1 MVTTGNS
8 RESEVAESSA
18 KLTKRT
24 VDGAALKAG
33 RYTLWDTELKGFGL
47 RVAESGTKTYILRY
61 RPRGAGRAGPRRFMV
76 LGRHGA
82 ITPDEA
88 RGRAKAILGAVAAG
102 QDPAK
107 ERSQAN
113 STMPIAQLV
122 ELFISEHARPK
133 RKPGTAAG
141 YAAILY
147 SYLLPKF
154 GKRAADQITAAEIAQ
169 LHLSLRD
176 RPYQANRLVA
186 VIASMYGFAARRG
199 IVPRGANPAH
209 GIERFR
215 EYSRERYLGVE
226 ELNRLG
232 ETLRRAETEGLPW
245 RSDADKPESKHLVR
259 EENRRTVL
267 SPEVVLAFRLLMFTG
282 ARLQE
287 ILTLQWSHIDFE
299 RGLINLPDSK
309 TGRKTIVM
317 SAATIDLLR
326 DSERRAAFVIP
337 GAEVGR
343 SRSGLKKPWRA
354 IQRHAGLEG
363 VRIHDLRHTFASIG
377 AGASLGLPIVG
388 KLLGHSQ
395 PATTARYAHL
405 DADPLRRASNIIGD
419 HLTAALAGHSVGI
432 KSGPMP

>member
-1 MVTTGNS
+1 
-8 RESEVAESSA
+8 
-18 KLTKRT
+18 
-24 VDGAALKAG
+24 
-33 RYTLWDTELKGFGL
+33 
-47 RVAESGTKTYILRY
+47 
-61 RPRGAGRAGPRRFMV
+61 MV
-76 LGRHGA
+76 LGRHGVL
-82 ITPDEA
+82 TPDEA
-88 RGRAKAILGAVAAG
+88 RAHAKTILGAVAAG

-113 STMPIAQLV
+113 SGMPIAQLV
-122 ELFISEHARPK
+122 ELFVSEHAKPK
-133 RKPGTAAG
+133 RKSQTAAS
-141 YAAILY
+141 YAAVLNN
-147 SYLLPKF
+147 YLVPKL
-154 GKRAADQITAAEIAQ
+154 GRRAADQVSSAEISQ

-176 RPYQANRLVA
+176 RPYQANRLLA
-186 VIASMYGFAARRG
+186 VIASMFSFAARQG
-199 IVPRGANPAH
+199 IVPRSVNPAQ

-215 EYSRERYLGVE
+215 ESARERYLGIE

-232 ETLRRAETEGLPW
+232 ETLRLAETEGLPW
-245 RSDADKPESKHLVR
+245 RSDPEKPQSKHLPR

-282 ARLQE
+282 ARLRE
-287 ILTLQWSHIDFE
+287 MLTLQWSHIDFE

-326 DSERRAAFVIP
+326 DCDRRGAFVIP
-337 GAEVGR
+337 GLNADRAR
-343 SRSGLKKPWRA
+343 SDLKKPWRA

-388 KLLGHSQ
+388 KLLGHSK

-405 DADPLRRASNIIGD
+405 DADPLRRASNVIGA
-419 HLTAALAGHSVGI
+419 HLVAALGGHNSDS
-432 KSGPMP
+432 KTP

>member
-1 MVTTGNS
+1 
-8 RESEVAESSA
+8 
-18 KLTKRT
+18 
-24 VDGAALKAG
+24 
-33 RYTLWDTELKGFGL
+33 
-47 RVAESGTKTYILRY
+47 
-61 RPRGAGRAGPRRFMV
+61 MV

-88 RGRAKAILGAVAAG
+88 RSQAKAILGAVAAG

-107 ERSQAN
+107 ERAQAN
-113 STMPIAQLV
+113 SAMLIAELV
-122 ELFISEHARPK
+122 DLFINEHAAPK
-133 RKPGTAAG
+133 RKPRTAAN
-141 YAAILY
+141 YAAILRR
-147 SYLLPKF
+147 YLVPKF
-154 GKRAADQITAAEIAQ
+154 GKRAADQMTAAEIAQ
-169 LHLSLRD
+169 LHLSLQD

-199 IVPRGANPAH
+199 IVPKGANPAH

-232 ETLRRAETEGLPW
+232 ETLRQAETEGLPW
-245 RSDADKPESKHLVR
+245 RMDVDKPKSKHLVG

-267 SPEVVLAFRLLMFTG
+267 SPEVILAFRLLMFTG

-299 RGLINLPDSK
+299 RGLINMPDSK

-317 SAATIDLLR
+317 SAATVDLLR
-326 DSERRAAFVIP
+326 DCPRRGPFVIP
-337 GAEVGR
+337 GADVR
-343 SRSGLKKPWRA
+343 RARSGLKKPWRA

-395 PATTARYAHL
+395 PGTTARYAHL
-405 DADPLRRASNIIGD
+405 DADPLRRASNVIGD
-419 HLTAALAGHSVGI
+419 HLRAALAGPTG
-432 KSGPMP
+432 GG

>member
-1 MVTTGNS
+1 
-8 RESEVAESSA
+8 
-18 KLTKRT
+18 
-24 VDGAALKAG
+24 
-33 RYTLWDTELKGFGL
+33 
-47 RVAESGTKTYILRY
+47 
-61 RPRGAGRAGPRRFMV
+61 
-76 LGRHGA
+76 
-82 ITPDEA
+82 
-88 RGRAKAILGAVAAG
+88 
-102 QDPAK
+102 
-107 ERSQAN
+107 
-113 STMPIAQLV
+113 MPIAQLV

-133 RKPGTAAG
+133 RKPRTAAD
-141 YAAILY
+141 YASLLN
-147 SYLLPKF
+147 SYLVPKF
-154 GKRAADQITAAEIAQ
+154 GKRAADHITAAEVSQ

-199 IVPRGANPAH
+199 IVPRGANPAQ

-215 EYSRERYLGVE
+215 EFSRERYLGVE

-232 ETLRRAETEGLPW
+232 ETLRLAETKGLPW
-245 RSDADKPESKHLVR
+245 RSDVDKPRSKHLVR

-287 ILTLQWSHIDFE
+287 ILTLQWSHIDLE

-309 TGRKTIVM
+309 TGRKTIVVG
-317 SAATIDLLR
+317 AAAMDLLTDR
-326 DSERRAAFVIP
+326 ERRGAFVIP
-337 GAEVGR
+337 GADVGR

-419 HLTAALAGHSVGI
+419 HLRAALAGRSGGT
-432 KSGPMP
+432 KSGPMA